1 MSLALYDGKGTRS
14 ARLSVLVN
22 GAEAEEIAHRA
33 AAAGVSVSAYL
44 RARALGDGKSEDE
57 AAAMRVFDQVI
68 DEMTARVDEA
78 NASLEAALARME
90 ARPAHGAAA

>member
-1 MSLALYDGKGTRS
+1 MSLALYDNKGIRA

-44 RARALGDGKSEDE
+44 RARALGDGVSEDE
-57 AAAMRVFDQVI
+57 AAAMRAFDRVI

-90 ARPAHGAAA
+90 TQAGASA